1 MTVLDKSGLAYLWS
15 KIKAYILKEVD
26 NGIDTAVAEAE
37 AASASKPNIVAKD
50 FSATSVTSSVWTKLG
65 TITLAK
71 GTFYGG
77 IYGYC
82 PAFADGMISL
92 ALSTT
97 SSSIDTSKRAT
108 MGSHSKI
115 VNRIAVPLAFEVEST
130 TTFYVWAYQN
140 SGSAKNI
147 GASISLVKLT

>member
-1 MTVLDKSGLAYLWS
+1 MTVLDKSGLAYLWG

-26 NGIDTAVAEAE
+26 DGVEEAVTEAV

-50 FSATSVTSSVWTKLG
+50 FSATSVTSEDWTKLG

-82 PAFADGMISL
+82 PAFGDGMISL

-97 SSSIDTSKRAT
+97 SSAIDTSKRAT
-108 MGSHSKI
+108 MSTHSKI
-115 VNRIAVPLAFEVEST
+115 VNRIAVPLAFEVDAT
-130 TTFYVWAYQN
+130 TTYYVWAYQN